1 MHPHNIHFSYDLYT
15 ARFTEALS
23 QQKSDDFAVID
34 MDGNEVTGAKSVFE
48 KASAGNA
55 IAIAVLE
62 ETKEYLA
69 LLIINICR
77 VVDPQVIIFGGG
89 MAMAGD
95 SLMNDIKK
103 LILQKTWKVLP
114 TDVELRVARAV
125 ENGGIL
131 GAALAAEQKIKSFV
145 KKNTGVSFAA
155 ASIAGF
161 VAFCLGIAIGYHRS
175 ASL

>member
-1 MHPHNIHFSYDLYT
+1 M
-15 ARFTEALS
+15 
-23 QQKSDDFAVID
+23 
-34 MDGNEVTGAKSVFE
+34 FE

-55 IAIAVLE
+55 IAISVLK

-89 MAMAGD
+89 MTMAGD
-95 SLMNDIKK
+95 SFLDDIKK
-103 LILQKTWKVLP
+103 LVLQKTWKVLP
-114 TDVELRVARAV
+114 TDVELRIARAV

-131 GAALAAEQKIKSFV
+131 GAALAAEQRIKSIV
-145 KKNTGVSFAA
+145 KPTTGISFAA

-175 ASL
+175 AS

>member
-1 MHPHNIHFSYDLYT
+1 LT
-15 ARFTEALS
+15 VRFTEALS
-23 QQKSDDFAVID
+23 QQRGDDFAVID

-48 KASAGNA
+48 KASAGNS

-69 LLIINICR
+69 ILCINICR
-77 VVDPQVIIFGGG
+77 VVDPEVIIFGGG

-95 SLMNDIKK
+95 ALLSDIKK
-103 LILQKTWKVLP
+103 RILQKTWKVLP

-131 GAALAAEQKIKSFV
+131 GAALAAEQKINSIATTP
-145 KKNTGVSFAA
+145 NSVSFFA
-155 ASIAGF
+155 ASLAGF
-161 VAFCLGIAIGYHRS
+161 VAFCLGLAIGYHRNRTS
-175 ASL
+175 SS